1 MLSERLNVFDDYPA
15 AVFAIIGVAVAAAA
29 FFLYLDYPIAVDVPI
44 IGVGVRYTKW
54 LGAIRN
60 VWYARESIREGYAKA
75 SCSRLSLQH
84 GTQLTVD
91 TQHGDFAFQ
100 IPTMTRMDI
109 FICDRQMTREY
120 YTVDDDHLSFRAV
133 MSEEFQFEHLLPGQL
148 HDVRRIPN
156 SVIAK
161 ALSWQRTRASKPED
175 PFFKSFSAEFIHGFQ
190 EETQRLV
197 QNQSSG
203 IFSLFR
209 GTPLAADS
217 GWSAVPCFPLAIKVI
232 ARLTTY
238 SLFGEPLCRDVEF
251 LDMCCRFGD
260 AIPRDAL
267 ILRSWP
273 AWARPS
279 VAKLLAA
286 PRLVRK
292 LQGILYAEIQ
302 QRRSTREKN
311 PMKDLLDFTIDWVDQ
326 RGEEYDDWHIT
337 DMMTNT
343 IFAALHTSSQLVVH
357 TIFELSTRPEYA
369 DPLREEIKQCF
380 ELHGEGTKKAL
391 DSMYKVDSFIK
402 ETQRMNPLDASA
414 LARLALRDYTFS
426 NGLHIP
432 KGSAIFTP
440 NAPLFQDERFYP
452 DPQRFDGFRFS
463 KMRHDPKLV
472 SSCDLTSTNERS
484 MHFGIG
490 RHACPGRFMVSDE
503 VKLAM
508 VHLLQNFDFCVENF
522 GPRPKNMPFGKFIL
536 PDMSAKVWLRPSTRA
551 KE

>member
-54 LGAIRN
+54 LAAIRN
-60 VWYARESIREGYAKA
+60 VW
-75 SCSRLSLQH
+75 
-84 GTQLTVD
+84 
-91 TQHGDFAFQ
+91 
-100 IPTMTRMDI
+100 
-109 FICDRQMTREY
+109 
-120 YTVDDDHLSFRAV
+120 
-133 MSEEFQFEHLLPGQL
+133 
-148 HDVRRIPN
+148 IPN

-209 GTPLAADS
+209 GTAPAADS

-357 TIFELSTRPEYA
+357 TIFELATRPEYA

-536 PDMSAKVWLRPSTRA
+536 PDMSAKVWLRPSTRG

>member
-1 MLSERLNVFDDYPA
+1 MCPSSGSECD
-15 AVFAIIGVAVAAAA
+15 
-29 FFLYLDYPIAVDVPI
+29 
-44 IGVGVRYTKW
+44 
-54 LGAIRN
+54 IRN
-60 VWYARESIREGYAKA
+60 GWRRFETF
-75 SCSRLSLQH
+75 
-84 GTQLTVD
+84 GTPENLF
-91 TQHGDFAFQ
+91 HGDFAFQ

-161 ALSWQRTRASKPED
+161 ALSWQRTRARKPED
-175 PFFKSFSAEFIHGFQ
+175 AFFKSFSAEFVHGFQ

-209 GTPLAADS
+209 GTPPAADS

-357 TIFELSTRPEYA
+357 TIFELATRPEYA

-463 KMRHDPKLV
+463 KMRNDPKLV

-536 PDMSAKVWLRPSTRA
+536 PDMSAKVWLRPSTRG